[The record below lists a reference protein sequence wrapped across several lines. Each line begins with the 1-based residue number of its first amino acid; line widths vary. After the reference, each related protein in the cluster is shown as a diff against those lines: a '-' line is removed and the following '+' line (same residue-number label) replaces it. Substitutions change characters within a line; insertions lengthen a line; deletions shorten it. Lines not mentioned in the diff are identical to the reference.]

1 MKIWTVWFTDCFSTT
16 YKSCSVFLLPP
27 KLVEVYEIWI
37 IVWIW
42 AFFFFLS
49 VLTSLGSF
57 YKERLIWAT
66 KPNLP
71 FWAHKIYV
79 DLFWEA
85 QINMGSHFFHHLFWL
100 IFFSCFLNLQS
111 EMMIDADLIPLLYNL
126 ELISIFPLTEDTE

>member
-49 VLTSLGSF
+49 LLTSLGSF

-126 ELISIFPLTEDTE
+126 ELISIFSLIVDTE